1 MLKDSLGKYVE
12 YDAST
17 QYELIG
23 DVKKPK
29 EIIIETMRDLLSQ
42 D

>member
-1 MLKDSLGKYVE
+1 MLKDSLGTHVD

-17 QYELIG
+17 QSELIG
-23 DVKKPK
+23 EVKGTK